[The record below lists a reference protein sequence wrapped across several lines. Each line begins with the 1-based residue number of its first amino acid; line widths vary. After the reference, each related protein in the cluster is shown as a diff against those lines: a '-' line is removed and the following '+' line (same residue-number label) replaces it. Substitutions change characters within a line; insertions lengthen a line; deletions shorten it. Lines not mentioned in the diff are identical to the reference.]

1 MSKALKATV
10 SVQGTDVNTSEFLGI
25 WESLDNPGFKP
36 IEFDGFRKSAGL
48 RLNRIAI
55 RQMQVLTSAQ
65 VIGILKE

>member
-36 IEFDGFRKSAGL
+36 IEFD
-48 RLNRIAI
+48 RIAI